1 MGRFRAVIR
10 LIIERLEALSL
21 RKEIAALCILTAVTM
36 FSFAAPFAIN
46 FSYAANTVEGQTEAQ
61 DVTQSGEDTGS
72 GNETQNN
79 AGNEENGSTGE
90 GGTAEGDSDPQA
102 NNSQE
107 LTELVEQLKAIS
119 GVTVDDSLSELT
131 IIDNAGLALI
141 ILSNSDASLYQNT
154 NISINQA
161 GQVGLINDNGQT
173 FKGLGSAD
181 YPYSGK
187 LTSTVAFNINRPL
200 FNAVILGDDDYSYT
214 LNWGASNSKD
224 AMFAGSVQGEAKTL
238 LTLTIMAS
246 TQTIGSHK
254 YVIINSPVIGEASG
268 NIALDVTYNSSEA
281 DKFKVGITSGTS
293 PDNNETGPDA
303 GLLVNTFKDGLLEI
317 SLSGITYDEVEIDEV
332 EINSE
337 RANAGLI
344 VGRVYSTPE
353 FKSSD
358 NKAKVTL
365 NSTIKIKNSDSAEI
379 NAKKSAG
386 GLIGHAEDSIITI
399 NSNNVDLSHVKVKGL
414 YSGGF
419 VGVSTNSEYTISEN
433 ANIKS
438 SLSVG
443 GYDVS
448 SQYAGGLFGV
458 YETSSDDLFPIDKFD
473 LTGSFVLEAIDQTSG
488 EIGAAGGFAGKVI
501 LRDSGCLSISMPESS
516 SPASE
521 ENNNSSP
528 EGETQTLSESE
539 NSSDTDNNESTTNES
554 ESSGLF
560 ESITSLAEEAGKVK
574 PGLKSVLNSAPKTDS
589 SEESSNV
596 PYLSAYGGVI
606 GTVEGAENLATN
618 VKLENMK
625 VWAECAETSKA
636 LFKSGMI
643 AIVGGTNKPTALVVS
658 KTTTT
663 MTNADSSN
671 AKTGAFGGI
680 AAKLGKGSV
689 IYQAG
694 KTVVSTEG
702 TAVNAGG
709 GIVGIAEAGSAV
721 RLTGITDISGVS
733 FADAGARIGQLVGI
747 QDSSLVYA
755 DGSGSDFNSDDGT
768 GWDYIRSGRAQFDD
782 IGNYGQVYR
791 IGTNLIKMDEQ
802 TYQVSLAKS
811 ENTYKSDPNTV
822 NEGSAEGSEE
832 GNQTEG
838 TASETGTGDP
848 AQSAEG
854 EPSAIAEG
862 ASGSAVDVEILGLA
876 DFARLAITI
885 QTEGYF
891 SGYDTIDTRNWEILL
906 NDTLTFKDSINLEGT
921 GITGITRD
929 SISAGETPAVFTGT
943 IKGGDNTITIT
954 LSIGEAYGMMK
965 SALGDT
971 SPVSSADGCGK
982 VYRHNRLGLFSYGN
996 GSAEKLI
1003 IIGKINFKALEAG
1016 IAAGAYS
1023 ACSNGGVKTFTGCS
1037 FEPEITYKTNE
1048 KLCCVGGVIG
1058 MLDGED
1064 SNITTFEGQTRIA
1077 PTIKIDAVSTTGV
1090 DITGG
1095 AIGYIGGNC
1104 SAEVNAEDVVLGAT
1118 ISNAEQSNN
1127 NSTALAGGY
1136 IGVIQTSDQAA
1147 LYDRVKVNFKKAVMD
1162 GQSVSLKADNYAG
1175 GLLGYLWADTNVNF
1189 NPGTSENAALSVKS
1203 DSTASLNAVSKYAG
1217 GLVYRAAGKWTIH
1230 QKGINLDR
1238 TEFAGTT
1245 DTLGLLVC
1253 RGVYYGAEKIS
1264 GKDKYPGA
1272 IYLEMADKDS
1282 LLIPDGSGMVN
1293 CNPKNFDELVAI
1305 TKNLGNYPNNSF
1317 NNNIAGII
1325 SIKADVNDS
1334 TIETYQNR
1342 TAYGKK
1348 DKKSNEYSRY
1358 YYNLDSALKD
1368 VVKQQDSTN
1377 NGVIDTPE
1385 ELLIWSVATYSATN
1399 LKSYFTDADNSDIK
1413 SADGDIVIGT
1423 ADVSSAVE
1431 AAEGEAGGTVEE
1443 NSSSLA
1449 DEKVTINMAG
1459 YSYYPV
1465 TVNNRNITI
1474 KNARIEFHND
1484 EQETKING
1492 TNDNK
1497 STRANTQHC
1506 AMQCGLFCDFT
1517 SSKAYDYS
1525 IDCSNI
1531 AFAGNV
1537 GIFKRNNDPMSGV
1550 LICGYVMGNQQ
1561 ASNTYYCKTN
1571 ITNCTLDGIVV
1582 SGHYEDGY
1590 APLLLKDAKSFTEI
1604 SIDELSTSTEKY
1616 KNSKGEYII
1625 AGTSLLGNIGD
1636 KDATLLSVTFSRIS
1650 IPSKKNDNDKE
1661 KIFSRA
1667 SLLNRFSYT
1676 GNNGVAT
1683 ATYNF
1688 TKDDQNEGKV
1698 TFGAEID
1705 GSKEYSGEQSCYY
1718 KTEDKTT
1725 VGTIVADDDN
1735 PKFPDRYL
1743 PYVYEAYNTVK
1754 STHEIE
1760 VNHSFSDILTGCG
1773 TYYDPYVVKDF
1784 SELKTIARLIRN
1796 GKTGENQKVTIAKN
1810 QKEACNRKISS
1821 NDTSN
1826 EVTYTYNKGKW
1837 VNDSNET
1844 VDREVIQRYMQS
1856 AYIDICPDSKNLGL
1870 TNFEGFGNMANPF
1883 RGVIISS
1890 NKTAINMYI
1899 DGKSCQGFIPYSY
1912 GSVVKDITINYS
1924 GDNKISYVNPD
1935 VFAPKSF
1942 FGGVI
1947 GIIMG
1952 GDNIIENVDVS
1963 VSEPFLNVN
1972 SDKNY
1977 KIPIGGYVGAIS
1989 GGGVIFR
1996 GNNEG
2001 ALEDSWFRSSGLSAA
2016 EDAYKSLYVNPI
2028 VGRVISGYA
2037 FSEGIVGNNNN
2048 KNYKIN
2054 EITSEPEAIKTS
2066 TVKKAA
2072 NGPMTTTVKSA
2083 QGLLILSA
2091 IIQSGAAGGPADCYT
2106 NSKFCATNAY
2116 YGQNIKLGKY
2126 QFGNANLGKV
2136 RNATYAHIGKP
2147 DEDDLEKDFKESIDD
2162 DLYAPGII
2170 TEKSLTESEAFT
2182 QITTDGTLVPK
2193 SNAPYLIT
2201 KYATPQTQYIC
2212 GYGISLAKFE
2222 FSASEYYMKDYGNAY
2237 VGLSGRYKSN
2247 SCASL
2252 NSDAIDRVVPYV
2264 ICVDGKNAT
2273 IKVDMKVREYS
2284 DDDFQCSGTGALFSS
2299 MYWMYSTST
2308 SINTAFSDNGKNA
2321 IKDLKIANSHIS
2333 VDYYSSA
2340 GEITTFN
2347 FAEGDNKASVGGVA
2361 GRISHVTNGFA
2372 SYPVLT
2378 MSNVDVSGSTIE
2390 GPISA
2395 GSLIGETGY
2404 REKNF
2409 SDNKSIGNKNSTG
2422 IRLSFHLLDCS
2433 YSNNKVTAGQY
2444 AGGYIGRASGYN
2456 NNNYVPGSGITVTN
2470 SGLVCGRNTSIDA
2483 NTSAGGIVGTLDG
2496 PGKFV
2501 VNDQT
2506 YRITDNAGNNE
2517 YYSNEGKQLET
2528 AKFEDV
2534 RVSSDK
2540 GVSGGLIGKASS
2552 YVSVNDSVV
2561 RKQKDSFTITTGT
2574 TGETFNVEM
2583 IGSYSGGLVGTIN
2596 NSTVAEIKN
2605 NVINSCTVEGLKFTT
2620 KNSGTGGLV
2629 GIITDN
2635 SSSAETLNIIDSK
2648 VKGCLFGNNNDAA
2661 ESISGGAIGIIH
2673 DKNIQTNVKNSASI
2687 GNTITGKN
2695 SSAFV
2700 GIGRGSIEGC
2710 NVLIDG
2716 NTFDTSRTDQG
2727 LVAGSVVDGGTV
2739 RIAGLSIKKTGNSD
2753 NDIDKL
2759 YGDGITPSNSYLAFA
2774 NYNGNTGPSGKT
2786 LLGASE
2792 SWPYVATSPVT
2803 DYCVKAP
2810 LESSKKYLFG
2820 DGIGTVDAGG
2830 KPHSEAET
2838 IVSEAKSEDSGGKKY
2853 KYNNS
2858 KSQDYI
2864 INFAQQISTYNENNA
2879 SNKMENDMPVLTITG
2894 GNADV
2899 IEKYLNI
2906 ITNGG
2911 YKDAKSLGRV
2921 LADISTYEW
2930 KNGSFIKSQKPQ
2942 GETSSILVRNS
2953 GSRNMSFSATA
2964 DYDNDQG
2971 RVQLLT
2977 VTFSEAGGG
2986 EYKIHVPIIVKR
2998 IFEVDSTVTLNY
3010 GTVFQQ
3016 SVYDKLGEKAHVL
3029 ESFGN
3034 PVTAL
3039 ITYKYNSAIGER
3051 TEYGWDTYLLAGGT
3065 LLDAEKTIEFS
3076 GNDAALPGGT
3086 KLSLVDC
3093 GTGKVYTYTTPEGN
3107 KTSKVSLSSFKDSDG
3122 KNYNDKWMSQL
3133 MSITGQEDNN
3143 GIWVICEDQEEP
3155 AAVDSLG
3162 RKFRLATEEDSA
3174 KQKYNLISD
3183 KDSVSESKVEMQ
3195 AEENFFLT
3203 INIPYQ
3209 NNQDASAN
3217 GFIKANVK
3225 SKGIPISVNSILRPL
3240 EKNTNKTLV
3249 DSHDQTASTYSFLSG
3264 YSQTLVDETTDYKD
3278 DNRKQIPSQKGDDT
3292 PGRFIN
3298 INLKDTISFNSDQAY
3313 NANDTLFYRLDIN
3326 LNQFSLNGASQV
3338 TSGFATTDTEGE
3350 VKFYVTVEGVEGTY
3364 YVYNDGAW
3372 SATSSKKAASSYT
3385 WESSQE
3391 NGGEPKLV
3399 LKDSNGAAIDLSGIR
3414 EIASNKNAKFI
3425 IRTEM
3430 EVHMSEEATNEAI
3443 MSSLNSG
3450 NDAYTNLNY
3459 KGILSVREEALD
3471 YSSNN
3476 ESITGKV
3483 DYYHSSWGYS
3493 TIAYSAN
3500 DIKQLGIN
3508 CLDLETADGNI
3519 ITTGVYSLEDRAN
3532 VDTITELASRIEYSL
3547 QLMKKQESGE
3557 YVLVNNPGDYVSVD
3571 CSKLGGAPSAEPSE
3585 SNNYSFIWED
3595 KKSNDS
3601 FKLADDDSNKRFTIS
3616 IHAKVNTSQRDLANY
3631 RLVLSAKMYDSNGNL
3646 LDNPYRSS
3654 LKGSNNNEISD
3665 EVVNHYDYVTYTLTK
3680 IAIDGL
3686 IEDPSN

>member
-1 MGRFRAVIR
+1 MGSFKAVIR
-10 LIIERLEALSL
+10 LIKERLEALSL
-21 RKEIAALCILTAVTM
+21 RKGIAALCILTAVTM
-36 FSFAAPFAIN
+36 LSFATPFALN
-46 FSYAANTVEGQTEAQ
+46 FSYAETTVDGQETSQ
-61 DVTQSGEDTGS
+61 NVGQSGEAEGA

-79 AGNEENGSTGE
+79 TGSTSNGATGEEGSAE
-90 GGTAEGDSDPQA
+90 GGEDPQA
-102 NNSQE
+102 EANQE
-107 LTELVEQLKAIS
+107 LIEQLRAIS
-119 GVTVDDSLSELT
+119 GVTVNDSLSELT
-131 IIDNAGLALI
+131 INDNAGLALI

-173 FKGLGSAD
+173 YKGLGSAD
-181 YPYSGK
+181 YPYSGT

-200 FNAVILGDDDYSYT
+200 FNAVILCKDDYSYT

-224 AMFAGSVQGEAKTL
+224 AMFAESVLSEVQGEAKTQL
-238 LTLTIMAS
+238 NLTIDAS
-246 TQTIGSHK
+246 TQTIGSDK
-254 YVIINSPVIGEASG
+254 YVIITSPVIGEASG
-268 NIALDVTYNSSEA
+268 NIKLNVSYKSSEN
-281 DKFKVGITSGTS
+281 DKFKVAITTGSDS
-293 PDNNETGPDA
+293 ENNETGPDA
-303 GLLVNTFKDGLLEI
+303 GLLLNTFKDGLLEI
-317 SLSGITYDEVEIDEV
+317 SLSGITYDEV

-353 FKSSD
+353 YKSSD
-358 NKAKVTL
+358 NKAKLTL
-365 NSTIKIKNSDSAEI
+365 NSTIEIKNSDSVEI

-386 GLIGHAEDSIITI
+386 GLIGHAEDSIIAI
-399 NSNNVDLSHVKVKGL
+399 NKDVDLSHAKVKGL

-419 VGVSTNSEYTISEN
+419 VGNSIKSGYTIEN
-433 ANIKS
+433 SIIKS

-443 GYDVS
+443 GYEVS

-458 YETSSDDLFPIDKFD
+458 YETSSDDTFPIDKFD
-473 LTGSFVLEAIDQTSG
+473 LTGTFELEAIDQTGG
-488 EIGAAGGFAGKVI
+488 ETGAAGGFAGNVVLKE
-501 LRDSGCLSISMPESS
+501 RGSLSISMPDSAAS
-516 SPASE
+516 ASE
-521 ENNNSSP
+521 ETNNSSS
-528 EGETQTLSESE
+528 EGEAQTLSENESSSE
-539 NSSDTDNNESTTNES
+539 TDTNESTTNES
-554 ESSGLF
+554 ESSGIF
-560 ESITSLAEEAGKVK
+560 ESITSLAEDAGLVK

-848 AQSAEG
+848 AQPAEG

-943 IKGGDNTITIT
+943 IKGGGNTITIT

-1136 IGVIQTSDQAA
+1136 IGVIQTSDQVA

-1272 IYLEMADKDS
+1272 IYFEMADKDS

-1484 EQETKING
+1484 EQETKIHG

-1952 GDNIIENVDVS
+1952 GDNIIDNVNVS
-1963 VSEPFLNVN
+1963 ANDKFLNIN
-1972 SDKNY
+1972 DANNY
-1977 KIPIGGYVGAIS
+1977 KIPIGGYIGVIS

-1996 GNNEG
+1996 GTNTG
-2001 ALEDSWFRSSGLSAA
+2001 ALNDDWFNSTVLSPGGEAFQ
-2016 EDAYKSLYVNPI
+2016 SLYVNPI
-2028 VGRVISGYA
+2028 IGRVISGYA

-2054 EITSEPEAIKTS
+2054 EITSEPKAIKTS

-2072 NGPMTTTVKSA
+2072 NGPMTTTVESA

-2182 QITTDGTLVPK
+2182 QITTDDTLVPK

-2222 FSASEYYMKDYGNAY
+2222 FSASEYDMKDYGNAY

-2299 MYWMYSTST
+2299 MYWMYSAST

-2321 IKDLKIANSHIS
+2321 IKDLKIVNSHIS

-2361 GRISHVTNGFA
+2361 GRIAHVSNGFA

-2409 SDNKSIGNKNSTG
+2409 SDNKSIGNKNNTG

-2830 KPHSEAET
+2830 KPQSTAET
-2838 IVSEAKSEDSGGKKY
+2838 IVNDAKSQDNVGNIY
-2853 KYNNS
+2853 KYS
-2858 KSQDYI
+2858 KSQDYSM
-2864 INFAQQISTYNENNA
+2864 NFAQQISTYNENNA

-2930 KNGSFIKSQKPQ
+2930 KNGSFIKSQKPKE
-2942 GETSSILVRNS
+2942 ETLSILVRNS

-2964 DYDNDQG
+2964 DYDNDRG

-3010 GTVFQQ
+3010 GTVFNK
-3016 SVYDKLGEKAHVL
+3016 SEYDELGEGAHIL

-3076 GNDAALPGGT
+3076 GNDAALPEGT

-3093 GTGKVYTYTTPEGN
+3093 GTGKVYTYTTPEGQ
-3107 KTSKVSLSSFKDSDG
+3107 KTSTVSLSSFMDSDG
-3122 KNYNDKWMSQL
+3122 NYYNNKWMAQI
-3133 MSITGQEDNN
+3133 MSINKEADNN
-3143 GIWVICEDQEEP
+3143 GIWVMCEGNEEYT
-3155 AAVDSLG
+3155 AVDSSG
-3162 RKFRLATEEDSA
+3162 QKFRLAGADDSE
-3174 KQKYNLISD
+3174 KQKYNLITD
-3183 KDSVSESKVEMQ
+3183 KETINERAVERQ
-3195 AEENFFLT
+3195 YVENFFLT

-3225 SKGIPISVNSILRPL
+3225 SEGIPISVNSILRPL
-3240 EKNTNKTLV
+3240 EKDTNKTVV
-3249 DSHDQTASTYSFLSG
+3249 DSHDQTASTYSFLGG
-3264 YSQTLVDETTDYKD
+3264 YSQTLEDVTTDYKD
-3278 DNRKQIPSQKGDDT
+3278 DNKKQIPRQKGDDT

-3298 INLKDTISFNSDQAY
+3298 INLKDTISFNPGQAY
-3313 NANDTLFYRLDIN
+3313 NTNDKLFYRLDIN
-3326 LNQFSLNGASQV
+3326 LNQFSSNGLQT
-3338 TSGFATTDTEGE
+3338 TSGFATTDTEGK
-3350 VKFYVTVEGVEGTY
+3350 VKFYVTVGDQY
-3364 YVYNDGAW
+3364 YKYNNGAW
-3372 SATSSKKAASSYT
+3372 HEASKGTAVSDEYT
-3385 WESSQE
+3385 WLSSNE

-3399 LKDSNGAAIDLSGIR
+3399 LKDSNGAMDLSGIR
-3414 EIASNKNAKFI
+3414 EIAKKKGAEFI
-3425 IRTEM
+3425 IWTEM
-3430 EVHMSEEATNEAI
+3430 EVHMSEEAMNEAI

-3471 YSSNN
+3471 YSSNTK
-3476 ESITGKV
+3476 STTGKV

-3519 ITTGVYSLEDRAN
+3519 ITTGVYSLEDRSN

-3547 QLMKKQESGE
+3547 QLMKKQDSGE
-3557 YVLVNNPGDYVSVD
+3557 YELVNNPGDYVSVD
-3571 CSKLGGAPSAEPSE
+3571 CSKLGGAPSSGPSAD
-3585 SNNYSFIWED
+3585 NNYSFIW
-3595 KKSNDS
+3595 NDYRQAGKS
-3601 FKLADDDSNKRFTIS
+3601 FKLADGDSNKRFTIS
-3616 IHAKVNTSQRDLANY
+3616 IHAKVSTSQRNLANY
-3631 RLVLSAKMYDSNGNL
+3631 RLVLRAKMYDANGNL
-3646 LDNPYRSS
+3646 LDNPYRAS
-3654 LKGSNNNEISD
+3654 LKGSNDNDISD
-3665 EVVNHYDYVTYTLTK
+3665 DDANHFDYITYTLTK

-3686 IEDPSN
+3686 IEDSAN